1 MDLPN
6 STSNL
11 GTAGESF
18 VAQWLQSQG
27 AIILARQWTCRSGE
41 LDLVVQT
48 HDVNCDRGATLVA
61 FVEVK
66 TRSRGNWDSDGVLAI
81 TPTKQRKLLI
91 TAQLFLL
98 QHPHLSEFPC
108 RFDVALVRYHAKKGG
123 NQPTP
128 AISPHLTKTQF
139 TLQDYIR
146 DAFC

>member
-6 STSNL
+6 STSDL
-11 GTAGESF
+11 GTLGETF
-18 VAQWLQSQG
+18 VAEWLQQQG

-41 LDLVVQT
+41 LDLVVKT
-48 HDVNCDRGATLVA
+48 SDVIVA

-81 TPTKQRKLLI
+81 TLTKQRKLL
-91 TAQLFLL
+91 TSAQLFLL
-98 QHPHLSEFPC
+98 KHPHLAEFPC
-108 RFDVALVRYHAKKGG
+108 RFDVALVRYHAQKRG

-128 AISPHLTKTQF
+128 ATSPHLTKNQF

>member
-6 STSNL
+6 STSEL
-11 GTAGESF
+11 GTSGETF
-18 VAQWLQSQG
+18 VAEWLQSQG
-27 AIILARQWTCRSGE
+27 AIVLARQWTCRSGE
-41 LDLVVQT
+41 LDLVVKMQ
-48 HDVNCDRGATLVA
+48 DANAERGASIVA

-66 TRSRGNWDSDGVLAI
+66 TRSRGNWDNDGVMAI
-81 TPTKQRKLLI
+81 TRSKQRKLLT

-98 QHPHLSEFPC
+98 KHPHLADLPC
-108 RFDVALVRYHAKKGG
+108 RFDVALVRYHARKRG

-128 AISPHLTKTQF
+128 ATSPHLTKNQL